1 MPMACGS
8 RGTIRWIGAIGWGEG
23 CGLNRASKI
32 FLYLAT
38 LKLRAMTTTRT
49 IYLGDL
55 RTENIHLQSGCR
67 LITDAPVDNQG
78 RGEAFSPTDLVA
90 TALGDCILT
99 IMGITARKKGL
110 ALPGTVGETTKVMTP
125 PPRRIAEI
133 VIDITFPQNNFPE
146 RDKRVL
152 EAVVKSCPVALSLHP
167 DIQQTVNFHW

>member
-1 MPMACGS
+1 
-8 RGTIRWIGAIGWGEG
+8 
-23 CGLNRASKI
+23 
-32 FLYLAT
+32 
-38 LKLRAMTTTRT
+38 MTTTRT

-99 IMGITARKKGL
+99 
-110 ALPGTVGETTKVMTP
+110 GTVVETTKVMNP
-125 PPRRIAEI
+125 SPRRIAEI